1 MYKEGEYVRE
11 KINIHFINIQVITRD
26 INRFIGVMIF
36 MLEETFDAMRN

>member
-36 MLEETFDAMRN
+36 MLEETFDTMRN

>member
-1 MYKEGEYVRE
+1 MYKEGEYVGE
-11 KINIHFINIQVITRD
+11 KINIHFINIQVITWD

>member
-11 KINIHFINIQVITRD
+11 KINIHFINIQVITWD